1 MATNLP
7 PPGLDLTEDKAEHI
21 VASMIVLIII
31 PTIAV
36 FVRLLSRYLAHAG
49 FWHDDLWVV
58 ISLLL
63 SYGPIICVLISQGT
77 NGFGRHIWVLENANS
92 SVRFMEILYIYGMFY
107 YSSCTAIKICIIL
120 FYRRIFPVQ
129 ELKLALQIAM
139 AVVIAHFLGS
149 ILSSL
154 FQCTPTDKYWHREK
168 PGYCVNGDTVILI
181 PGALNVVL
189 DFLILALPIPLL
201 WKLRTTVS
209 QKSLLTGVF
218 ICAGFV
224 CIISIIRLV
233 VLSRLNSTDLTWN
246 FVNSA
251 IWSSAEPCMG
261 VVSAVPRGTHRGRSK
276 SIDAAASSSSNTS
289 SKAIWKKR
297 KGSGDHRH
305 HHGEGGHFLRI
316 GDPFARQHPARW
328 ARHVTVRGG
337 KDVERGGA
345 GDRSGVGGDETSLQ
359 EMNVPEGQIK
369 IKEEIVIT
377 RSDWLEYNDRVY

>member
-1 MATNLP
+1 
-7 PPGLDLTEDKAEHI
+7 
-21 VASMIVLIII
+21 
-31 PTIAV
+31 
-36 FVRLLSRYLAHAG
+36 
-49 FWHDDLWVV
+49 
-58 ISLLL
+58 
-63 SYGPIICVLISQGT
+63 
-77 NGFGRHIWVLENANS
+77 
-92 SVRFMEILYIYGMFY
+92 
-107 YSSCTAIKICIIL
+107 
-120 FYRRIFPVQ
+120 
-129 ELKLALQIAM
+129 
-139 AVVIAHFLGS
+139 
-149 ILSSL
+149 
-154 FQCTPTDKYWHREK
+154 TPTDKYWHREK

-181 PGALNVVL
+181 PGAVNVVL

-233 VLSRLNSTDLTWN
+233 VLSRLNATDLTWN

-261 VVSAVPRGTHRGRSK
+261 VVSACIPSLRPLAAVIARGTHRVRSK
-276 SIDAAASSSSNTS
+276 SIDAVTSSSSNTS

-297 KGSGDHRH
+297 KNSGDR

-337 KDVERGGA
+337 KDVERGSA
-345 GDRSGVGGDETSLQ
+345 GDGSVVGGDDTSLQ

-377 RSDWLEYNDRVY
+377 RTDWLEYNDRVY